1 MHILIKISFTL
12 YLLLPLCAQS
22 LEQSDRLTC
31 YAKHLDTDK
40 EVEVK
45 TIPGITNKNIATAQW
60 PLGYPTIVI
69 DNSAFLKLTKNTRR
83 FIYYHECAHLK
94 YEIKNEFEADC
105 KSLEFINKKHNIS
118 ETDIRKL
125 VKTLVQEFGMS
136 RRWSELLQCKT
147 MNSSN

>member
-1 MHILIKISFTL
+1 MHHLIKISFTL
-12 YLLLPLCAQS
+12 YLLFPLCAQS

-31 YAKHLDTDK
+31 YAKHLDTNK
-40 EVEVK
+40 AVEVK

-69 DNSAFLKLTKNTRR
+69 DNSAFLKLSKNTRR

-94 YEIKNEFEADC
+94 YKIEDEFETDC
-105 KSLEFINKKHNIS
+105 KSLQLINKKHGLTEI
-118 ETDIRKL
+118 DARKL

-136 RRWSELLQCKT
+136 RRWSELLQCKEL
-147 MNSSN
+147 M